1 MFFALPVTGNLFPVT
16 RNILS
21 LTGKM
26 YCDTRR
32 SFSIPVTGNE
42 FPVTRNI
49 VYFTGKDPSVTDT
62 PLVTGS
68 ILPVTGS
75 FSCDMGI
82 FHHVIGNV
90 PPITRSTV
98 FL

>member
-1 MFFALPVTGNLFPVT
+1 MFFF
-16 RNILS
+16 
-21 LTGKM
+21 
-26 YCDTRR
+26 
-32 SFSIPVTGNE
+32 IPVTGNK

-62 PLVTGS
+62 PFVTGS

-90 PPITRSTV
+90 PPITIQGVQFSCEVWVV
-98 FL
+98 FFMYSIFATNGRDLLSKFPVRH